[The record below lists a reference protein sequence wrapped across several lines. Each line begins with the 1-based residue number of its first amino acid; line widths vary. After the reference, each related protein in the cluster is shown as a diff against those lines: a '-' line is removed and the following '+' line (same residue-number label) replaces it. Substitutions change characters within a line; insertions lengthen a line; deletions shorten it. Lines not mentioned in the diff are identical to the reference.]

1 MKELRG
7 DLHDIPCDVVCIT
20 TNGFVSKNGK
30 AVMGRGC
37 AKEIKELEPG
47 IDLILGSRIKN
58 NGNTVSTLKTTT
70 TGKMILSFPVKPES
84 VVFDGENIVEH
95 AKRKFKVGDT
105 VPGYYAKADL
115 EIIEH
120 SARALRRMADSMP
133 EWKTILIPRPG
144 CGAGELSY
152 SEVRPILEK
161 YFDQRFT
168 VVTFGRKADA
178 LYYAGIGARTTPPEV
193 LLEMTNIATWLEDHG
208 FSLRTGGADGADS
221 AFENG
226 CVDFDLYLPWARFNG
241 KRSEYTAPTATAKEI
256 ASTVHWSWENCP
268 ASVHNL
274 HGRNAEILLGRE
286 LDSPVKFV
294 ICWTEDG
301 KDKGGTGVALRI
313 ARKFDIPIFNLGL
326 GVSECIEEIKQ
337 YVFDNILE
345 TKVVNVYK
353 DSYDVYIGRATGT
366 GTSIWG
372 NPFVVGT
379 DGEQGECVEKYE
391 PYIRE
396 KLKSGEIPLAE
407 LRKLK
412 GRRLGCFCKPKT
424 CHGDVLV
431 KLVNELI
438 INGED

>member
-1 MKELRG
+1 
-7 DLHDIPCDVVCIT
+7 
-20 TNGFVSKNGK
+20 
-30 AVMGRGC
+30 
-37 AKEIKELEPG
+37 
-47 IDLILGSRIKN
+47 
-58 NGNTVSTLKTTT
+58 
-70 TGKMILSFPVKPES
+70 
-84 VVFDGENIVEH
+84 
-95 AKRKFKVGDT
+95 
-105 VPGYYAKADL
+105 
-115 EIIEH
+115 
-120 SARALRRMADSMP
+120 
-133 EWKTILIPRPG
+133 
-144 CGAGELSY
+144 
-152 SEVRPILEK
+152 
-161 YFDQRFT
+161 
-168 VVTFGRKADA
+168 
-178 LYYAGIGARTTPPEV
+178 
-193 LLEMTNIATWLEDHG
+193 MTNIATWLEDHG

-221 AFENG
+221 AFESG

-268 ASVHNL
+268 SSVHNL

-396 KLKSGEIPLAE
+396 KLKSGEIPLTE

-438 INGED
+438 INRED